1 MHMAAMPYC
10 FGVDYDGTLA
20 DTNLMKARWIREH
33 LGRDMPAWQ
42 CDRTSCVP
50 IIGAERY
57 EAMADAVYEKEWS
70 MQAPPV
76 AGALDAVNV
85 LSTRGKVYVVSA
97 RLPHRMAFA
106 RKWLD
111 QRGVARLV
119 SGFLSSAGS
128 DKETLCTQYSLQV
141 LIDDDARHLEGLPP
155 ERIMPILL
163 KPGLQG
169 ELDVPA
175 GVVLCRSWGEVLSII
190 GLSAQD

>member
-1 MHMAAMPYC
+1 MAAMSHC
-10 FGVDYDGTLA
+10 FGIDYDGTLA
-20 DTNLMKARWIREH
+20 DTSLMKARWIREH

-50 IIGAERY
+50 IIGAEHY
-57 EAMADAVYEKEWS
+57 KAMANVVYEQEWS
-70 MQAPPV
+70 MQAPAV
-76 AGALDAVNV
+76 AGALDAVKA

-106 RKWLD
+106 RKWLE
-111 QRGVARLV
+111 QRGVVRLV

-128 DKETLCTQYSLQV
+128 DKEALCMQYGLQV

-169 ELDVPA
+169 ELYVPA
-175 GVVLCRSWGEVLSII
+175 GVALCRSWGEVLSMI